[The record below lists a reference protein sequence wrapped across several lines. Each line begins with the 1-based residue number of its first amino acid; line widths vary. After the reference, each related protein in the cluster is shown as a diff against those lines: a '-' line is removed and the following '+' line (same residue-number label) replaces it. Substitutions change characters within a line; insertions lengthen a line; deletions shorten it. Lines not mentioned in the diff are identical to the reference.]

1 MCSLLTEQRRIV
13 AYLDGLQAKVNA
25 FPLAALGDDVREP
38 RKGVIL
44 QVKGGAPKGCDKKL
58 RRSRTLT
65 LSPCGM
71 ASILDKAFKGEL

>member
-1 MCSLLTEQRRIV
+1 MISLDEQRHIV
-13 AYLDGLQAKVNA
+13 AYLDGLQAKVNV
-25 FPLAALGDDVREP
+25 LRES
-38 RKGVIL
+38 
-44 QVKGGAPKGCDKKL
+44 QVKGGAPKGCDKEL